1 MPVVCFP
8 PAAGLGML
16 DQRPVPGP
24 QVYCAKMPKL
34 DARKL
39 LVICVPGVVGIP
51 PQFLQEII
59 VYHVNPSHLGAIP
72 LNMVRHPSP
81 FPAVEQ

>member
-1 MPVVCFP
+1 MPVVCCP

-16 DQRPVPGP
+16 DQRPVPLGRRFT
-24 QVYCAKMPKL
+24 VKMPKL

-39 LVICVPGVVGIP
+39 LVICVPVVVGIP